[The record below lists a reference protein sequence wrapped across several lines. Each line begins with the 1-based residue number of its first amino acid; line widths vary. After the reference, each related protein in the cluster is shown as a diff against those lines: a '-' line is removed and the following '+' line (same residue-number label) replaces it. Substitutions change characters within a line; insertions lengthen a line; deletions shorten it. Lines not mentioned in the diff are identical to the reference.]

1 MPGVMGRGEGMTMDE
16 IEINNLYSWAWK
28 HWGADAQIDM
38 LIEEMSELTQ
48 ALLKSRRNGVVFSN
62 SVADEFVDVEICME
76 QIKNKMIE
84 IGIGTRLRIVRESK
98 LERLKNRLIA
108 DAEEKEGL
116 ADPIMGL
123 SL

>member
-1 MPGVMGRGEGMTMDE
+1 MTMDE

-48 ALLKSRRNGVVFSN
+48 ALLKSRRTGVVFSN
-62 SVADEFVDVEICME
+62 SVVDEFVDVEICME
-76 QIKNKMIE
+76 QIKNKIIE

-98 LERLKNRLIA
+98 LERLKNRLMA

-123 SL
+123 SR

>member
-1 MPGVMGRGEGMTMDE
+1 MTMDE

-28 HWGADAQIDM
+28 QWGADTQIDM

-48 ALLKSRRNGVVFSN
+48 ALLKSRRNGVVFSHA
-62 SVADEFVDVEICME
+62 VTEEFADVEICMD
-76 QIKNKMIE
+76 QIKKKMIE
-84 IGIGTRLRIVRESK
+84 AGNGTPLNVMREKK

-123 SL
+123 SR